1 MVEGEAGSFL
11 VCMQGTEETLM
22 PMAPRLDHFI
32 KERNLAPMPRRFN
45 V

>member
-11 VCMQGTEETLM
+11 IYMQGTGETLM

-32 KERNLAPMPRRFN
+32 KERNLASMPRGFD